1 MPEFS
6 RFYYTEL
13 KKLSAESKFENLR
26 DSLIKDMIICV
37 TNDTVFREKLLRESD
52 LTFSRAI
59 SAGYKAIHIF

>member
-6 RFYYTEL
+6 RFYCTEL

-59 SAGYKAIHIF
+59 SAGYIAIHIF